1 MSSQYLSPDDYK
13 SDIKPS
19 WCPGCSV
26 YGIMAALTRVFSQKQ
41 IDPLKTNLIS
51 GIGCSSRMP
60 LYFQTFGMH
69 TLHGRAIPVAIGSR
83 LSRPDIKTIV
93 IGGDGDLFSIGTNH
107 FVHAAR
113 KNFDIT
119 VICIDNRIY
128 AMTKNQA
135 SPTSTIGYQG
145 NLTPYGKLSAV
156 LNVVEF
162 SISCGATFVSRAHCN
177 SPEHLQEMISCAMDH
192 NGFSLVH
199 VLAPCKTFNKESF
212 LSEKCHRVIDINKD
226 LAHDP
231 TDRAAAITH
240 AAASIDFDNN
250 ESSKIPVGIYWKHHS
265 ITFEEQVKEI
275 RKNTRQ
281 SDVHS
286 IISGLHIS

>member
-1 MSSQYLSPDDYK
+1 MSSQYLLPDDYK
-13 SDIKPS
+13 SDIRPS

-26 YGIMAALTRVFSQKQ
+26 YGVMASLTRVFSRKQ
-41 IDPLKTNLIS
+41 TDPLTTNLIS

-60 LYFQTFGMH
+60 LYFKTFGMH

-113 KNFDIT
+113 KNFNIT

-135 SPTSTIGYQG
+135 SPTSTIGYKG
-145 NLTPYGKLSAV
+145 SLTPYGKLSAV

-162 SISCGATFVSRAHCN
+162 SISCGATFVARAHC
-177 SPEHLQEMISCAMDH
+177 SLPEHLQEMISCAMDH

-199 VLAPCKTFNKESF
+199 VLAPCKTFNRESS
-212 LSEKCHRVIDINKD
+212 LSENSKRIIDINKD

-231 TDRAAAITH
+231 TDRAAAMTF
-240 AAASIDFDNN
+240 AAESVDFDCDENR
-250 ESSKIPVGIYWKHHS
+250 KIPVGIYWKNNS
-265 ITFEEQVKEI
+265 VTFEEQVRNI
-275 RKNTRQ
+275 SKNHQQ

-286 IISGLHIS
+286 IISGLHI

>member
-41 IDPLKTNLIS
+41 IDHLKTNLIS

-93 IGGDGDLFSIGTNH
+93 IGVMGSFFNRNKSFCPCCPQKL
-107 FVHAAR
+107 R
-113 KNFDIT
+113 YY

-145 NLTPYGKLSAV
+145 TLTPYGKLSAV

-231 TDRAAAITH
+231 TDRAAAMTH

-275 RKNTRQ
+275 RQNTRQ

>member
-1 MSSQYLSPDDYK
+1 MSSQYLLPDDYK
-13 SDIKPS
+13 SDIKPG

-26 YGIMAALTRVFSQKQ
+26 YGIMAALTRAFSQKQ
-41 IDPLKTNLIS
+41 INPLTTNLVS

-83 LSRPDIKTIV
+83 LSRPDIKAIV

-113 KNFDIT
+113 KNFNIT

-135 SPTSTIGYQG
+135 SPTSTIGYKG
-145 NLTPYGKLSAV
+145 TLTPYGKLSAV

-162 SISCGATFVSRAHCN
+162 SISCGATFVARAHCN
-177 SPEHLQEMISCAMDH
+177 SPDHLQQMISCAMDH

-199 VLAPCKTFNKESF
+199 VLAPCKTFTRESF
-212 LSEKCHRVIDINKD
+212 VSENCKRVIDINKE

-231 TDRAAAITH
+231 TDRAAAMTH
-240 AAASIDFDNN
+240 AAASVDFDSDEN
-250 ESSKIPVGIYWKHHS
+250 SKIPIGIYWKHQS
-265 ITFEEQVKEI
+265 ITFEEQVKNI
-275 RKNTRQ
+275 SKNHQQ

-286 IISGLHIS
+286 IIAGLQI

>member
-1 MSSQYLSPDDYK
+1 MSSQHLLPDDYK
-13 SDIKPS
+13 SDTKPS

-26 YGIMAALTRVFSQKQ
+26 YGVMATLTRVFSEKQ
-41 IDPLKTNLIS
+41 INPLTTNLIS

-60 LYFQTFGMH
+60 HYFKTFGMH

-113 KNFDIT
+113 KNFNIT
-119 VICIDNRIY
+119 VICIDNRVY

-135 SPTSTIGYQG
+135 SPTSTIGYKG
-145 NLTPYGKLSAV
+145 TLTPYGKVSAV

-162 SISCGATFVSRAHCN
+162 SISCGATFVARAHSN
-177 SPEHLQEMISCAMDH
+177 SPEHLQKMISCAMDH

-199 VLAPCKTFNKESF
+199 VLAPCKTYNKESF
-212 LSEKCHRVIDINKD
+212 LSENHKRIININQD

-231 TDRAAAITH
+231 TDRTSAITH
-240 AAASIDFDNN
+240 AAASVEFDGDENR
-250 ESSKIPVGIYWKHHS
+250 KIPVGIYWKHNG
-265 ITFEEQVKEI
+265 ITFEEQVRIISNKYQ
-275 RKNTRQ
+275 Q
-281 SDVHS
+281 SDIHS
-286 IISGLHIS
+286 IISGLNI